1 MRIFETFVYSLV
13 WRECLDESSG
23 YPYYWHIET
32 NEVTWEMPDEL
43 RYLKNNVKSSSIMK
57 QLQESHW
64 VDFSSVTCNYIYIN
78 VCSLSN
84 A

>member
-1 MRIFETFVYSLV
+1 METILV

-43 RYLKNNVKSSSIMK
+43 RYLKNNIKTSSVIKPLSM
-57 QLQESHW
+57 QESHW
-64 VDFSSVTCNYIYIN
+64 VDFSSVTCNCILLNFYF
-78 VCSLSN
+78 VL
-84 A
+84 

>member
-1 MRIFETFVYSLV
+1 M

-43 RYLKNNVKSSSIMK
+43 RYLKNNVKTSSVIKSQPM
-57 QLQESHW
+57 QESHW
-64 VDFSSVTCNYIYIN
+64 VDFSSITCN
-78 VCSLSN
+78 
-84 A
+84 